1 MAFLRSGLVP
11 EGTQSLAGRGV
22 SLRAPS
28 MNDYVPWAE
37 LRALSRNHL
46 KPWEPLWPRDELTR
60 SSFRRRIRHYQ
71 REAREDL
78 GYSYFIFGPEQML
91 VGGISLSNVRRGVT
105 QAAQL
110 GYWLGLPHVG
120 QGYMTTALKA
130 LLLHACGP
138 LKLHRIEAACQPHNQ
153 RSINVLE
160 NCGFKLEGHARQ
172 YLMINGEWQDHALYA
187 FLSSDLTTGG
197 LNP

>member
-1 MAFLRSGLVP
+1 MP
-11 EGTQSLAGRGV
+11 TQSH
-22 SLRAPS
+22 
-28 MNDYVPWAE
+28 N
-37 LRALSRNHL
+37 
-46 KPWEPLWPRDELTR
+46 
-60 SSFRRRIRHYQ
+60 I
-71 REAREDL
+71 
-78 GYSYFIFGPEQML
+78 
-91 VGGISLSNVRRGVT
+91 
-105 QAAQL
+105 
-110 GYWLGLPHVG
+110 
-120 QGYMTTALKA
+120 
-130 LLLHACGP
+130 LLHACGP